1 MSDKQFPKQEVTL
14 AELLEAAKVVL
25 SSPII
30 LFVGGQVTVINAD
43 EIYDPFPEKKEAED
57 AHGPIG

>member
-1 MSDKQFPKQEVTL
+1 MSEPKKEVTL
-14 AELLEAAKVVL
+14 AELLEAAKTVL

-43 EIYDPFPEKKEAED
+43 EIYEPFPEKKKAED
-57 AHGPIG
+57 AHGSTG